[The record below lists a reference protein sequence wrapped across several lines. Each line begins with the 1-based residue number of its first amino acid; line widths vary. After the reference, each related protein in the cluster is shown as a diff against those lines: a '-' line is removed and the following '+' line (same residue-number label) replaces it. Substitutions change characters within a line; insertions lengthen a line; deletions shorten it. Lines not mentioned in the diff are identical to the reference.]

1 MPEMPVLPTKAERV
15 DPTAEFD
22 VLQHQAKA
30 FDQILCNMADVV
42 DMTDKL
48 ADAAKKAGSD
58 KGEDSAHRKAR
69 SHRVL
74 QPIVNEAVRQS
85 GNVEKQLADFLKAS
99 PVLARHLAR
108 WQSEE

>member
-1 MPEMPVLPTKAERV
+1 MPEIPVLPTKAERV
-15 DPTAEFD
+15 DPPAEFD

-58 KGEDSAHRKAR
+58 KGEDAAHRKAR

-74 QPIVNEAVRQS
+74 QPIVNEAVRVAYPMVIIQS
-85 GNVEKQLADFLKAS
+85 DAAAPRYERGNYTYKPAG
-99 PVLARHLAR
+99 
-108 WQSEE
+108 